1 MSKRDYLI
9 RFLLIIKKL
18 RNSRFAT
25 FEEINEY
32 IIREFE
38 LIDTPKEISL
48 RTFQRDLNE
57 IRTIFNIDIRC
68 NNSHQYFI
76 EEDEQSGFN
85 NRMMEA
91 FDVFNS
97 LSTGQQ
103 LRPYVLLEK
112 RCSLGTE
119 YIYGLLHAVKNG
131 LVIKMQYQKYYE
143 KSESSREVEPY
154 ALKEFKGRWYLLSKD
169 REDEYIKTFALDRI
183 HGLEITKK
191 KFTYSSDV
199 NPNDYFKDCFGI
211 ITSDKSAPEEM
222 ILSFEP
228 YQGKYIKSY
237 PLHESQ
243 RILIDNGKE
252 VRISLHLYETHDLI
266 MELLSYGET
275 MKVLQPKSLVDTIS
289 NIAKKMNK
297 LYSQILPESKN
308 IG

>member
-32 IIREFE
+32 ILREFE
-38 LIDTPKEISL
+38 LIDAPKEISL

-57 IRTIFNIDIRC
+57 IRTIFNIDIHC

-97 LSTGQQ
+97 LSAGQH
-103 LRPYVLLEK
+103 LVPYVLLEK
-112 RCSLGTE
+112 RCALGTE
-119 YIYGLLHAVKNG
+119 YIYGLLHAIKNR
-131 LVIKMQYQKYYE
+131 LILKIDYQKYYDNI
-143 KSESSREVEPY
+143 KTKREVEPY

-169 REDEYIKTFALDRI
+169 HEDDYVKTFALDRI
-183 HGLEITKK
+183 QELEISKK
-191 KFTYSSDV
+191 KFTYPADM
-199 NPNDYFKDCFGI
+199 NPNDYFKNCFGI
-211 ITSDKSAPEEM
+211 IASDESDPEEI

-228 YQGKYIKSY
+228 FQGKYIKSY

-243 RILIDNGKE
+243 KILIDNE
-252 VRISLHLYETHDLI
+252 TELRISLCLYETHDLI
-266 MELLSYGET
+266 MELLSFGAT
-275 MKVLQPKSLVDTIS
+275 MKVIQPNSLIETIS
-289 NIAKKMNK
+289 GVAKNMNQ
-297 LYSQILPESKN
+297 LYSL
-308 IG
+308 

>member
-18 RNSRFAT
+18 RNARFAT
-25 FEEINEY
+25 FEEINDY

-38 LIDTPKEISL
+38 LIDAPKEISL

-57 IRTIFNIDIRC
+57 IRTIFSIDIRC

-85 NRMMEA
+85 SRMMEA

-119 YIYGLLHAVKNG
+119 YIYGLLHAVKNS

-143 KSESSREVEPY
+143 LSESSREVEPY

-191 KFTYSSDV
+191 KFTYPSDV
-199 NPNDYFKDCFGI
+199 NPNDYFKNCFGI
-211 ITSDKSAPEEM
+211 ITSDEQVPVEM

-243 RILIDNGKE
+243 RILIDNDIE
-252 VRISLHLYETHDLI
+252 VRISLNLYETHDLL
-266 MELLSYGET
+266 MELLSFGAT
-275 MKVLQPKSLVDTIS
+275 MRVIQPKSLIKTIVDTA
-289 NIAKKMNK
+289 NNVNQ
-297 LYSQILPESKN
+297 LYMV
-308 IG
+308 

>member
-32 IIREFE
+32 ILREFE
-38 LIDTPKEISL
+38 LIDAPKEISL

-57 IRTIFNIDIRC
+57 IRTIFNIDVHC
-68 NNSHQYFI
+68 NNSHQYYI

-91 FDVFNS
+91 FDIFNS
-97 LSTGQQ
+97 LSTGEQ

-119 YIYGLLHAVKNG
+119 YIYGLLHAIKNR
-131 LVIKMQYQKYYE
+131 LVLKMDYQKYYE
-143 KSESSREVEPY
+143 NTKSTREVEPY

-169 REDEYIKTFALDRI
+169 STDDCIKTFALDRI
-183 HGLEITKK
+183 QGIEISKK
-191 KFTYSSDV
+191 RFTYPPDMHPSQ
-199 NPNDYFKDCFGI
+199 YFKNCYGI
-211 ITSDKSAPEEM
+211 ITSEEETPEQI
-222 ILSFEP
+222 ILAFEP
-228 YQGKYIKSY
+228 YQGNYIKSY

-243 RILIDNGKE
+243 KILIDNE
-252 VRISLHLYETHDLI
+252 AELRISIYLYLTHDLL
-266 MELLSYGET
+266 MELLSFGSS
-275 MKVLQPKSLVDTIS
+275 MKVIQPNNLMKEVSE
-289 NIAKKMNK
+289 IAKSMCK
-297 LYSQILPESKN
+297 LYEQ
-308 IG
+308 